1 MKKRMIV
8 NNSDKSYKI
17 SAVLP
22 CRINS
27 TRLLAKPLQ
36 PIGEFSI
43 LELLIEQLKK
53 SKMISDIVLAI
64 SNNFGNQLFI
74 ELAKKCNVKYVL
86 GNEEDVLG
94 RIIKGGKKVNSDII
108 LRITSE
114 NPYIFWEGIDSLIK
128 SHIKERYD
136 FSYVKGL
143 PLGAGLE
150 LINMKSLKLTHKKG
164 SKKHKGELSTL
175 YFYENFKQFKINQ
188 IYPKEFLKRPEIRLT
203 VDTPQDLWVARI
215 IHENLGRGKQP
226 IALEKIIKFLDEHP
240 EIKKINSDISIKY
253 KRYT

>member
-1 MKKRMIV
+1 MEIRMDP
-8 NNSDKSYKI
+8 NNSENSFKI
-17 SAVLP
+17 TAVLP

-27 TRLLAKPLQ
+27 IRLLAKPLQ
-36 PIGEFSI
+36 PIGKYSI
-43 LELLIEQLKK
+43 LELLIEQIKK

-86 GNEEDVLG
+86 GDEEDVLG

-108 LRITSE
+108 FRTTSE

-128 SHIKERYD
+128 SHIQERYD
-136 FSYVKGL
+136 FSYIKGL

-150 LINMKSLKLTHKKG
+150 LINMKSLQLAHKMG

-175 YFYENFKQFKINQ
+175 YFYQNYKQFKINQ
-188 IYPKEFLKRPEIRLT
+188 IYPKKFLKRPDIRLT

-226 IALEKIIKFLDEHP
+226 IVLEKIIKFLDKHP

>member
-64 SNNFGNQLFI
+64 SNNF
-74 ELAKKCNVKYVL
+74 
-86 GNEEDVLG
+86 
-94 RIIKGGKKVNSDII
+94 
-108 LRITSE
+108 
-114 NPYIFWEGIDSLIK
+114 
-128 SHIKERYD
+128 
-136 FSYVKGL
+136 
-143 PLGAGLE
+143 
-150 LINMKSLKLTHKKG
+150 
-164 SKKHKGELSTL
+164 
-175 YFYENFKQFKINQ
+175 
-188 IYPKEFLKRPEIRLT
+188 
-203 VDTPQDLWVARI
+203 
-215 IHENLGRGKQP
+215 
-226 IALEKIIKFLDEHP
+226 
-240 EIKKINSDISIKY
+240 
-253 KRYT
+253 